1 MQLSHRDSVDRSV
14 SLNSCKKPLRSES
27 ETSFRQK
34 KPLVIFFDVLMLKL
48 HPSLLKNLCS
58 CVIQDHIF
66 SSNLFCSWFFSFFVI
81 IRHCFFEGQLVIAIN
96 RRRASSTERLEALS
110 NGALARWACRGDE
123 LRKRGNDRL
132 TCKRAP
138 SYVTFAVDFARCSL
152 VFLVS
157 VNQRVNGGRP
167 PRRELRRI
175 MRSSKIPNATTVGC
189 LCNLLFVHKRAEK
202 N

>member
-1 MQLSHRDSVDRSV
+1 
-14 SLNSCKKPLRSES
+14 
-27 ETSFRQK
+27 
-34 KPLVIFFDVLMLKL
+34 MLKL

-66 SSNLFCSWFFSFFVI
+66 SSNLFRSWFFSFFVI
-81 IRHCFFEGQLVIAIN
+81 ILHSFFEGQLGIAIN
-96 RRRASSTERLEALS
+96 RRRTSSTES

-138 SYVTFAVDFARCSL
+138 CYATFAVDFASCSFI
-152 VFLVS
+152 FLVS

-175 MRSSKIPNATTVGC
+175 MRSSKIPNATTLGC
-189 LCNLLFVHKRAEK
+189 LCNLLFVRKRAEK
-202 N
+202 NWGLKQSVCFATDL